1 MTSSRSANRPTDV
14 PFRKSTSKLM
24 DATPPTY
31 TDKEIVAARPE
42 KADVDPWRPYAYHVE
57 DERSA
62 AGNIDSVATI
72 FLTNRECPFRCLM
85 CDLWKNTT
93 DETVPEGAVPT
104 QIEYAL
110 ERLPETQHVK
120 LYNSGNFFDQ
130 QAFPP
135 SDRPA
140 VAEQV
145 QDFDTVVVENHPKL
159 CRDVCVDFQHQIGGE
174 LEIALGLETAHPTV
188 LDRLNKRMTRDD
200 FRRAVGFLR
209 ENGIDV
215 RTFILLRPPF
225 LSESEGVEWAL
236 RSLEFAFDA
245 GVYCASIVPTR
256 SGNGIMQHL
265 ERDGHFEPPS
275 MTSIETVLE
284 EGVRMDRGR
293 VFMDLWDLER
303 FYECLDCGPKR
314 RERLQRMNQTQMMQ
328 PPIRC
333 TCDHSQT

>member
-1 MTSSRSANRPTDV
+1 MVED
-14 PFRKSTSKLM
+14 
-24 DATPPTY
+24 PPRY
-31 TDKEIVAARPE
+31 TDEEIVAARPE
-42 KADVDPWRPYAYHVE
+42 KADVDPWRPHAFHVE

-62 AGNIDSVATI
+62 AGTIDPVATV

-85 CDLWKNTT
+85 CDLWKTTT
-93 DETVPEGAVPT
+93 DETVPEGAVPA
-104 QIEYAL
+104 QIDHAL
-110 ERLPETQHVK
+110 EQLPEVQHIK

-140 VAEQV
+140 VAERV
-145 QDFDTVVVENHPKL
+145 RSFDTVVVENHPKL
-159 CRDVCVDFQHQIGGE
+159 CREVCVDFRDRLDGR

-209 ENGIDV
+209 EHDIDV

-225 LSESEGVEWAL
+225 LSEAEGVEWAL

-245 GVYCASIVPTR
+245 GVQCASVVPTR
-256 SGNGIMQHL
+256 SGNGIMQRL

-275 MTSIETVLE
+275 MASIETVLE
-284 EGVRMDRGR
+284 EGLRMNRGR

-303 FYECLDCGPKR
+303 FYECDTCGPDR
-314 RERLQRMNQTQMMQ
+314 RARLQRMNHTQAVQ
-328 PPIRC
+328 PPV
-333 TCDHSQT
+333 TCSCGGERA